1 VRRGSSSG
9 GLGLRGRFG
18 GSASV
23 GPEPR
28 HHSSQCVA
36 LSGDAPLVWTGRR
49 IYRAL
54 VAGWDPAFEMLS
66 VAAHQ
71 AAGMVA
77 EQAHCDIREAFSR
90 LFVMANATDRSL
102 DATAFAI
109 IGHVIQFDQ

>member
-1 VRRGSSSG
+1 M
-9 GLGLRGRFG
+9 
-18 GSASV
+18 
-23 GPEPR
+23 
-28 HHSSQCVA
+28 
-36 LSGDAPLVWTGRR
+36 
-49 IYRAL
+49 YRAL

-90 LFVMANATDRSL
+90 LFVMANATGRSL
-102 DATAFAI
+102 NATAFAV